1 MGFSKTACLEV
12 RPWQSTNHRQD
23 TDVENITNRISR
35 TFNIPTEYL
44 SETPPSPKSVKIEV
58 TSRCDFK
65 CFFCEHTFRDDD
77 HADIDQELLYRLLR
91 EMAEAGVEE
100 VGLFWIGESMLV
112 KALPKYVAYA
122 KSLGFS
128 NVYLTTNGRLAT
140 PKRIDAL
147 LEAGLDS
154 IKFSVS
160 GSNKQNYINVTGV
173 NAFDKVLSNLKYLHK
188 KRGSSKKPGIFA
200 SSYLDIANPDEYKA
214 IDKLI
219 SPYVDEH
226 YPLRLYGNRQIANQE
241 GVVQVVRMP
250 DEQRRR
256 LQEMLPCWPLFTLPH
271 INQDGQMSACFCDPD
286 EKLFMAD
293 LKKVSFME
301 GWHSE
306 KFRALRRAHLAR
318 DVASTPCE
326 NCIAYR

>member
-1 MGFSKTACLEV
+1 MAT
-12 RPWQSTNHRQD
+12 
-23 TDVENITNRISR
+23 ITERISQ
-35 TFNIPTEYL
+35 TYNIPEEYL
-44 SETPPSPKSVKIEV
+44 TETPPVPRSVKIEV

-65 CFFCEHTFRDDD
+65 CFFCEHTFRDDE
-77 HADIDQELLYRLLR
+77 HADIDQELLYRMLR
-91 EMAEAGVEE
+91 EMAEAGVRE

-122 KSLGFS
+122 KSLGFG

-147 LEAGLDS
+147 LKAGLDS

-160 GSNKQNYINVTGV
+160 GSNRQNYITVTGV
-173 NAFDKVLSNLKYLHK
+173 DAFDKVLANMKYLHDA
-188 KRGSSKKPGIFA
+188 RGSSGKPGIFA
-200 SSYLDIANPDEYKA
+200 SSYLDVSNPDEYKA

-226 YPLRLYGNRQIANQE
+226 YPLRLYGSRKIADNEGTTQI
-241 GVVQVVRMP
+241 VRMP

-256 LQEMLPCWPLFTLPH
+256 LQEMLPCWSLFTLPQ

-286 EKLFMAD
+286 DKLFMAD
-293 LKKVSFME
+293 LKKVSFMD
-301 GWHSE
+301 GRHSE
-306 KFRALRRAHLAR
+306 KFRALCRAHLAR
-318 DVASTPCE
+318 DVTGTACE
-326 NCIAYR
+326 HCIAYR